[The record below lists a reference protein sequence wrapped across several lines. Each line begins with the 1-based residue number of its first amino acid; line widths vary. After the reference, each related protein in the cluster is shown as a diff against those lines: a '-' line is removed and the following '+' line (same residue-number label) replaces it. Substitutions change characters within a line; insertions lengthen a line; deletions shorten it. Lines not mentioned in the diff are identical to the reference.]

1 MDLKNLIKAFLYL
14 FLIAGIY
21 YSTINWLVVKDW
33 ARDDYS
39 YGMLIP
45 FIVLY
50 LIWEKKSVL
59 ALISSL
65 PTWGGFVLLFPGLG
79 LFWLGELGG
88 EFFLSY
94 FSLWILFTGLCW
106 INLGWKKLKIIAFPL
121 VFSLTMFP
129 LPSFINVKITFALK
143 LLSSNIGVM
152 MMRVYGMS
160 AHREGNVIDL
170 GFTQLQVVDACSGLR
185 YLFPMIVLSILIAYF
200 WKAGLW
206 KKLVIVFSSIPLTI
220 FTNALRI
227 ALTGIL
233 SEKFGSKAVEG
244 FFHDFEGWLI
254 FMITLGVLL
263 GEIWVMNKVFPEFQ
277 RLRSVREKK
286 SDTPVIRKISKR
298 GVSLMQPQ
306 FIVSVV
312 LLGLTLMLSRG
323 IEFREAVPMGRSF
336 NEFPM
341 MVGEWV
347 GTKQVMEDQF
357 IGALDFSDYIMADY
371 VDKQGRGLNFYVAYY
386 ESQRKGES
394 IHSPATCLR
403 GGGWVFKEDGDAFVG
418 FDGGGGMPV
427 SRALIQKGSFR
438 QLSYY
443 WFPMRGRV
451 LTNAFQMK
459 WWTFWDALTRQR
471 TDGALV
477 RVIAPVGE
485 NESLKDAENRLQGF
499 VREITP
505 VLAEFLPGS
514 DPDNHLFFK
523 RIFPK

>member
-1 MDLKNLIKAFLYL
+1 ML
-14 FLIAGIY
+14 F
-21 YSTINWLVVKDW
+21 
-33 ARDDYS
+33 
-39 YGMLIP
+39 
-45 FIVLY
+45 
-50 LIWEKKSVL
+50 
-59 ALISSL
+59 
-65 PTWGGFVLLFPGLG
+65 
-79 LFWLGELGG
+79 
-88 EFFLSY
+88 
-94 FSLWILFTGLCW
+94 
-106 INLGWKKLKIIAFPL
+106 
-121 VFSLTMFP
+121 
-129 LPSFINVKITFALK
+129 
-143 LLSSNIGVM
+143 
-152 MMRVYGMS
+152 
-160 AHREGNVIDL
+160 
-170 GFTQLQVVDACSGLR
+170 
-185 YLFPMIVLSILIAYF
+185 
-200 WKAGLW
+200 
-206 KKLVIVFSSIPLTI
+206 
-220 FTNALRI
+220 
-227 ALTGIL
+227 
-233 SEKFGSKAVEG
+233 
-244 FFHDFEGWLI
+244 
-254 FMITLGVLL
+254 
-263 GEIWVMNKVFPEFQ
+263 
-277 RLRSVREKK
+277 RS
-286 SDTPVIRKISKR
+286 
-298 GVSLMQPQ
+298 
-306 FIVSVV
+306 
-312 LLGLTLMLSRG
+312 
-323 IEFREAVPMGRSF
+323 
-336 NEFPM
+336 
-341 MVGEWV
+341 
-347 GTKQVMEDQF
+347 
-357 IGALDFSDYIMADY
+357 Y